1 MTRVHPLWFGAAPA
15 SLFALS
21 ALLFV
26 GWMISTSAG
35 AASNERRAVFAG
47 LAADGAF
54 PTPTPVPVPTIARHC
69 YAPRDDSGGFPLRPA
84 PATSVL
90 RNCQVIAYYGVPG
103 VPGLGALGQF
113 GSAEA
118 MIASLQGQVA
128 AYDAVNGGRGAVGAF
143 HLIAAVAQASAG
155 PDGDYL
161 ERIGPS
167 LIEQYIALAET
178 HDLLVIL
185 DLQIGWSSVE
195 AEVSAVL
202 PYLANPRVHLALD
215 PEWTMPAGVR
225 PGVAIGSMDAS
236 AINAAQA
243 MLHDLVVAKRLPD
256 KLLIIHQFTRGMI
269 SNKSS
274 IAEVAGVDLAIDIDG
289 FGYAAAKISEYN
301 AFVDGDGMEHGAMKL
316 FFEQDFDLMSPAQVV
331 ALIPQPDVVIY
342 Q

>member
-1 MTRVHPLWFGAAPA
+1 MTRVHPIWFGAVSAGM
-15 SLFALS
+15 FALS

-26 GWMISTSAG
+26 GWMLTTSAG

-47 LAADGAF
+47 VAADGAF

-69 YAPRDDSGGFPLRPA
+69 YAARDDSGGFTLRPA

-113 GSAEA
+113 GSPEA
-118 MIASLQGQVA
+118 MVASLQGQVA
-128 AYDAVNGGRGAVGAF
+128 AYDAVNGGRGAVGAL

-155 PDGDYL
+155 ADGDYL
-161 ERIGPS
+161 ERLAPS
-167 LIEQYIALAET
+167 VIEQYIALAQE
-178 HDLLVIL
+178 HDMLVIL

-225 PGVAIGSMDAS
+225 PGVEIGSMDGS
-236 AINAAQA
+236 AVNTAQA
-243 MLHDLVVAKRLPD
+243 MLHDVVVANRLPD

-274 IAEVAGVDLAIDIDG
+274 IAEVSGVDLTIDIDG

-301 AFVDGDGMEHGAMKL
+301 AFVEGDGMEHGAMKL
-316 FFEQDFDLMSPAQVV
+316 FFQQDADLMSPEQVS
-331 ALIPQPDVVIY
+331 ALVPQPDVVIY

>member
-1 MTRVHPLWFGAAPA
+1 MWFGAASA
-15 SLFALS
+15 
-21 ALLFV
+21 ALLGLTALLLA
-26 GWMISTSAG
+26 GWMLTSAG
-35 AASNERRAVFAG
+35 ASANEPRARFVF

-54 PTPTPVPVPTIARHC
+54 PTPTPVPAPTVAKHC
-69 YAPRDDSGGFPLRPA
+69 YAPRDDSGGFTLRPA
-84 PATSVL
+84 PPTSVL

-113 GSAEA
+113 GGAEA

-128 AYDAVNGGRGAVGAF
+128 AYDAVNGGRGTVGAL

-155 PDGDYL
+155 LDGDYL
-161 ERIGPS
+161 QRMAPS
-167 LIEQYIALAET
+167 VIEQYIALA
-178 HDLLVIL
+178 DAYDMLVIL
-185 DLQIGWSSVE
+185 DLQIGWSTVE

-225 PGVAIGSMDAS
+225 PGEAIGSMDAS
-236 AINAAQA
+236 AINVAQA
-243 MLHDLVVAKRLPD
+243 MLHDLVVAKHLPD
-256 KLLIIHQFTRGMI
+256 KLLIVHQFTPGMI

-274 IAEVAGVDLAIDIDG
+274 IAEVAGVDLTIDIDG

-301 AFVDGDGMEHGAMKL
+301 AYVEGDGMEHGAMKL
-316 FFEQDFDLMSPAQVV
+316 FYEQDVDLMSPAQAS
-331 ALIPQPDVVIY
+331 ALVPQPDLVIY

>member
-1 MTRVHPLWFGAAPA
+1 MTRLHPLWIGAA
-15 SLFALS
+15 SLTLFSLA
-21 ALLFV
+21 ALLIG
-26 GWMISTSAG
+26 GWMLASAG
-35 AASNERRAVFAG
+35 ASANERRAVLPA

-54 PTPTPVPVPTIARHC
+54 PVPTPAPTPTVARHC
-69 YAPRDDSGGFPLRPA
+69 YAPRDDSGGFTLRPA

-113 GSAEA
+113 GSVEA
-118 MIASLQGQVA
+118 MIASLEGQVA
-128 AYDAVNGGRGAVGAF
+128 AYDAVNGGRRAVGAF

-161 ERIGPS
+161 ERLPS
-167 LIEQYIALAET
+167 SLLEQYLALAEA
-178 HDLLVIL
+178 HDMLVIL

-215 PEWTMPAGVR
+215 PEWTMPTGVR
-225 PGVAIGSMDAS
+225 PGDEIGSMDAS
-236 AINAAQA
+236 AINVAQT
-243 MLHDLVVAKRLPD
+243 MLHDLVATKHLPD
-256 KLLIIHQFTRGMI
+256 KLLIIHQFTPGMI

-274 IAEVAGVDLAIDIDG
+274 IAEVSGVDLTIDIDG

-301 AFVDGDGMEHGAMKL
+301 AFVEDDAIEHGAMKL
-316 FFEQDFDLMSPAQVV
+316 FYQLDVDLMSPARVS
-331 ALIPQPDVVIY
+331 ALVPQPDVVIY

>member
-1 MTRVHPLWFGAAPA
+1 MTRLHPLW
-15 SLFALS
+15 L
-21 ALLFV
+21 
-26 GWMISTSAG
+26 G
-35 AASNERRAVFAG
+35 AASVTMLSLAALLIGGWMLASAGPSANERRAVLPG

-54 PTPTPVPVPTIARHC
+54 PTPTPVPIPTVARRC
-69 YAPRDDSGGFPLRPA
+69 YSPRDDSGGFTLRPA

-90 RNCQVIAYYGVPG
+90 RNCQVVAYYGVPG

-113 GSAEA
+113 GSVEA
-118 MIASLQGQVA
+118 MIASLEGQVA
-128 AYDAVNGGRGAVGAF
+128 AYDLVNGGRRTVGAF

-161 ERIGPS
+161 ARMAPS
-167 LIEQYIALAET
+167 LIEQYIALA
-178 HDLLVIL
+178 DAYDMLVIL

-236 AINAAQA
+236 AINVAQA
-243 MLHDLVVAKRLPD
+243 MLHDLVVANHLPD
-256 KLLIIHQFTRGMI
+256 KLLIIHQFTPGMI
-269 SNKSS
+269 SNKSG
-274 IAEVAGVDLAIDIDG
+274 IADFSGVDLTIDIDG

-301 AFVDGDGMEHGAMKL
+301 AFVEGDAMEHGAMKL
-316 FFEQDFDLMSPAQVV
+316 FYQQDVDLMSPAQVS
-331 ALIPQPDVVIY
+331 ALVPQPDVVIY